1 MKAASILTFISV
13 NPKTTKE
20 EIDTQ
25 ISMAMGYVSE
35 GRYLI
40 AVFEAPNNWESHL
53 PIESFV
59 ISKTMGGVSNRSD
72 DWEFF
77 GNGVIRTYTAKTLKY
92 TKSYQWTI
100 VRRVGEKPYARRA
113 SMSSASLKRN
123 SIPVADKVFTRDVAN
138 NVWHL
143 INDNFKDRV
152 AARFSALL
160 TWQDEDFLVHD
171 GSRIRPLLNRKTLTL
186 KEDLVGVPNKVPY
199 FWDNGE
205 VLF

>member
-1 MKAASILTFISV
+1 MASSVITFISSGSTQSESAIKDQI
-13 NPKTTKE
+13 NKAKE
-20 EIDTQ
+20 LVT
-25 ISMAMGYVSE
+25 E

-40 AVFEAPNNWESHL
+40 TVFEAPNDWESHL

-59 ISKTMGGVSNRSD
+59 IAETLGGIHNRSV

-77 GNGVIRTYTAKTLKY
+77 GNGVIRTYTSKALRLSKA
-92 TKSYQWTI
+92 YQWTI
-100 VRRVGEKPYARRA
+100 VRRAGDKPYARRG
-113 SMSSASLKRN
+113 SLTSTTLKRN
-123 SIPVADKVFTRDVAN
+123 TIPVSDKVFTRDVAN

-143 INDNFKDRV
+143 LNDNFKERV
-152 AARFSALL
+152 ITRFSTLL
-160 TWQDEDFLVHD
+160 TWQDEDFLIVESSKVIEVKD
-171 GSRIRPLLNRKTLTL
+171 RKALVL

>member
-1 MKAASILTFISV
+1 
-13 NPKTTKE
+13 
-20 EIDTQ
+20 
-25 ISMAMGYVSE
+25 
-35 GRYLI
+35 
-40 AVFEAPNNWESHL
+40 
-53 PIESFV
+53 
-59 ISKTMGGVSNRSD
+59 
-72 DWEFF
+72 
-77 GNGVIRTYTAKTLKY
+77 
-92 TKSYQWTI
+92 
-100 VRRVGEKPYARRA
+100 
-113 SMSSASLKRN
+113 MSSASLKRN